1 MGLNNGRVFNLATMT
16 LEQLKQDLLTEW
28 EREVRGA
35 SDRMLPQDQQ
45 RSWLYRISIST
56 IAPDLFWVSFGEFF
70 ALRES

>member
-35 SDRMLPQDQQ
+35 SDRMLPQDK
-45 RSWLYRISIST
+45 
-56 IAPDLFWVSFGEFF
+56 AAFM
-70 ALRES
+70 ALSNSHLHDGTGPILGILR